1 MLHFIGAVG
10 FDGHPPPLPPG
21 PAGASCLGGSG
32 FGPVTT
38 HRGEDWIACCRARAA
53 QDGAEASE
61 GPVTSRNGDLVL
73 IGSGRIDE
81 RRALLDTLNLDTRIR
96 WSDARL
102 MLAAFERWGPDA
114 PDRLRGDF
122 SFAVWDRAA
131 RQLVLARDTF
141 GTVPLFYHR
150 GKTCVWFGTNP
161 AALLAMSGLPRDLD
175 PEGLGEHLISR
186 SADPEV
192 TIYAALRRV
201 RRAAV
206 TTFLSGETRTKVYW
220 TPGAAPKLRLKDD
233 AAYVDA
239 ARAVLAQVLEGH
251 LERPEPIGVMLS
263 GGFDSGAI
271 AATLAMLAPQREIFG
286 FTTVPAAGAQ
296 ALRHGAGREWEH
308 VQRLA
313 RMHPNLRIH
322 PVAEKTVTPLDDM
335 RSAFADIG
343 MPMCTLV
350 LMTRR
355 LALAEAARQAGVGT
369 LMRGDGGNWTLT
381 AEGDGIFR
389 ALFRSGRWVALARE
403 IVGTARYKERSLARV
418 LWSEAL
424 HDILPRSV
432 LDVWRRAQGRVAPP
446 AYDGS
451 FLRPEFARE
460 SGLLARW
467 ADAPNAPERMARL
480 HADETI
486 PVYLGVQPA
495 HAETVTLMMNRM
507 GLGWSAPLRDRRLVD
522 FILSVPPEQL
532 RRNGLPRY
540 LARRVLADR
549 MPAEALAEKGY
560 FSPFAD
566 TAEWMSGWWS
576 EAGRRLAEQH
586 PVDMAGA
593 AIDLPRLQALL
604 DGPPPDIAAGRDVYY
619 EAAAAVPLALH
630 VNDFIRWHAG
640 RNH

>member
-1 MLHFIGAVG
+1 MLHFAGAVG
-10 FDGHPPPLPPG
+10 FHGHPPPLPPG
-21 PAGASCLGGSG
+21 PAGAACLGGSG

-38 HRGEDWIACCRARAA
+38 HRGEDWIACCRAQAA
-53 QDGAEASE
+53 QGGAEAPE
-61 GPVTSRNGDLVL
+61 GPVIGRNGHLVL

-81 RRALLDTLNLDTRIR
+81 RRALLDALNLDPLLH

-114 PDRLRGDF
+114 ADRLRGDF

-131 RQLVLARDTF
+131 RRLVLARDTF

-150 GKTCVWFGTNP
+150 GKGCVWFGTNP
-161 AALLAMSGLPRDLD
+161 AALLAMGGLPRDLD
-175 PEGLGEHLISR
+175 REGLGEHLIGR

-206 TTFLSGETRTKVYW
+206 TTLLPGETRTNVYW
-220 TPGAAPKLRLKDD
+220 TPGAAPMLRLKDD
-233 AAYVDA
+233 DAYVEA
-239 ARAVLAQVLEGH
+239 TRAVLAQVLEGH
-251 LERPEPIGVMLS
+251 LERSAPIGVMLS
-263 GGFDSGAI
+263 GGLDSGAI
-271 AATLAMLAPQREIFG
+271 ASTLAMLAPQREIFG
-286 FTTVPAAGAQ
+286 FTTVPVAGAQ
-296 ALRHGAGREWEH
+296 ALRDGAGREWEH

-313 RMHPNLRIH
+313 RMHPNLRIR
-322 PVAEKTVTPLDDM
+322 PVAEKTATPLDDM
-335 RSAFADIG
+335 RSVFADIG

-355 LALAEAARQAGVGT
+355 LALAEAARQEGVGT
-369 LMRGDGGNWTLT
+369 LLRGDGGNWTLT

-389 ALFRSGRWVALARE
+389 ALFRSGRWIALARE
-403 IVGTARYKERSLARV
+403 IAGTARYKNRSLARV
-418 LWSEAL
+418 LWSNAL
-424 HDILPRSV
+424 HDIVPRSMLEIWGKV
-432 LDVWRRAQGRVAPP
+432 RAPSPV
-446 AYDGS
+446 YHGS
-451 FLRPEFARE
+451 FLRPEFARS

-467 ADAPNAPERMARL
+467 ASAPNAPERVARL
-480 HADETI
+480 HADEI
-486 PVYLGVQPA
+486 VPVYLGAQPA
-495 HAETVTLMMNRM
+495 HSETVTLMMNRM

-522 FILSVPPEQL
+522 FILSVPPEQF
-532 RRNGLPRY
+532 RRNGVPRY

-560 FSPFAD
+560 FAPFAD
-566 TAEWMSGWWS
+566 TGEWLARWWS
-576 EAGRRLAEQH
+576 EAGRRLADQH

-604 DGPPPDIAAGRDVYY
+604 DGPPPDISARREVYY